1 MAVGVSAL
9 DDVLAA
15 LVTIFGTA
23 VGTTASV
30 YDGLPATSAADTAFV
45 VVGDDGDPTSG
56 DTPAGTVTQA
66 RMLDRIDGRTTET
79 GDVTCALI
87 CQTGDDDLPGLR
99 STSRGL
105 MAQLEAAVRADRTL
119 GGVVIRSNVDTVDL
133 WQIRNANGA
142 AVRRVF
148 TVHYDANQG

>member
-1 MAVGVSAL
+1 MAGVSAL
-9 DDVLAA
+9 DDVLTA
-15 LVTIFGTA
+15 LVATFQAA
-23 VGTTASV
+23 VGTTVPV
-30 YDGLPATSAADTAFV
+30 YDGLPATASADLAFV
-45 VVGDDGDPTSG
+45 VVGDDGDPTGG
-56 DTPAGTVTQA
+56 DTAAGTVTQQ
-66 RMLDRIDGRTTET
+66 RGVDRIDGRTTET

-99 STSRGL
+99 STSRTL
-105 MAQLEAAVRADRTL
+105 MAALETAIRADRTL

-133 WQIRNANGA
+133 WQTRNANGS